1 MTGNQG
7 YTSPLHSRAGVII
20 AKNNSDEKPFL
31 RDEKTA
37 ESGETKHQ
45 PTRVISMAATI
56 H

>member
-7 YTSPLHSRAGVII
+7 YTSPLHSRAGVSI
-20 AKNNSDEKPFL
+20 AKNDYDEKPFL
-31 RDEKTA
+31 RGEKTA
-37 ESGETKHQ
+37 NKEGTERQ